1 VRLLIYVPVVHS
13 EAELGSLTRE
23 IRSMFLEA
31 FSVEDWSRLRAA
43 IEAMWDGIRNKLLA
57 LPLRWQQTRLYQDGL
72 PVCGREHQIVRD
84 VAKQG
89 SRNHQ
94 ILLEL
99 MNRGATLMGTE
110 DPELLVREY
119 RRIKRLVQASRN
131 QASAP
136 VVEKL
141 KQEGDGILRDRDE
154 FIARRIDST
163 LGDDETGV
171 LFLGLL
177 HTVNEHLEDQLD
189 VQHLIHNLPFGA
201 DHWKKLKELRSHG
214 D

>member
-1 VRLLIYVPVVHS
+1 MRLLIYVPVVHS
-13 EAELGSLTRE
+13 ETELGSLTRE
-23 IRSMFLEA
+23 VRNMFLEA
-31 FSVEDWSRLRAA
+31 FGVDDWSRLRVAV
-43 IEAMWDGIRNKLLA
+43 EAMWDGIRNKLLA

-84 VAKQG
+84 VAEQG
-89 SRNHQ
+89 SRNHK

-110 DPELLVREY
+110 DPELLVSEY
-119 RRIKRLVQASRN
+119 RRIKKLVQASQN
-131 QASAP
+131 QASAS
-136 VVEKL
+136 EMAKL
-141 KQEGDGILRDRDE
+141 KHEGDHILRGRDK
-154 FIARRIDST
+154 FIARRVDST

-177 HTVNEHLEDQLD
+177 HTVNDLLEERLD
-189 VQHLIHNLPFGA
+189 IQHLIHNLPFGA
-201 DHWKKLKELRSHG
+201 DLWKKLKELRSHA

>member
-1 VRLLIYVPVVHS
+1 MRLLIYVPVVHS

-23 IRSMFLEA
+23 VRSMFLEA

-43 IEAMWDGIRNKLLA
+43 VDAMWDGIRNKLLA
-57 LPLRWQQTRLYQDGL
+57 LPLRWRQTRLYQDGL
-72 PVCGREHQIVRD
+72 PVCGQEHQIVRD
-84 VAKQG
+84 VAEQG

-110 DPELLVREY
+110 DPKLLVREY
-119 RRIKRLVQASRN
+119 RRIKKLVQASRN
-131 QASAP
+131 RASAP
-136 VVEKL
+136 AVEKL
-141 KQEGDGILRDRDE
+141 KKEGDDILRERDE

-177 HTVNEHLEDQLD
+177 HTVDEHLEDRLD
-189 VQHLIHNLPFGA
+189 VQHLIHNLPFGS
-201 DHWKKLKELRSHG
+201 DHLKKLKELRRHG